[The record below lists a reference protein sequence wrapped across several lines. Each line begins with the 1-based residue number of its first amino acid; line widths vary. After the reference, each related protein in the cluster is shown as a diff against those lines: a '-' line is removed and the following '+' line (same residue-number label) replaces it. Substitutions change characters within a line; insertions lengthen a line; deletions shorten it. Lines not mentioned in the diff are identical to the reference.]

1 MESQATNRLVI
12 RIKLPPQTPAAPP
25 ARAPLSR
32 LALSLV
38 LVPVV
43 IALGWW
49 GISMFGSKPD
59 SQDQSAAPRSAP
71 SEAGPVVSNEPLPK
85 PAAETAP
92 VAREVPERS
101 AAPPSPINEVLP
113 DVSRG
118 ALNTVRGT
126 IRVTIRVTL
135 DKSGAVLTATADEP
149 GPSRYFARHALEA
162 ARKWTFTPANSPEPR
177 TMLVRFYF
185 KRSGVTAGAS
195 SPQ

>member
-12 RIKLPPQTPAAPP
+12 RIKLPSQAPAEPP
-25 ARAPLSR
+25 ARPPLSK

-38 LVPVV
+38 LVPVA

-49 GISMFGSKPD
+49 GISMYKSEPD
-59 SQDQSAAPRSAP
+59 SQAQSAPPIPAPR
-71 SEAGPVVSNEPLPK
+71 EAAPVVSNEPP
-85 PAAETAP
+85 PQPTAD
-92 VAREVPERS
+92 APE
-101 AAPPSPINEVLP
+101 APPSPINEMLP
-113 DVSRG
+113 AVSRG

-135 DKSGAVLTATADEP
+135 DKNGAVLAAAADES

-162 ARKWTFTPANSPEPR
+162 AKKWTFTPARSEAQR

-185 KRSGVTAGAS
+185 KRSGVTARAS

>member
-25 ARAPLSR
+25 ARQPLSI

-38 LVPVV
+38 LVPVA

-49 GISMFGSKPD
+49 GISTFRNEPD
-59 SQDQSAAPRSAP
+59 SQAVSAAPRPAP
-71 SEAGPVVSNEPLPK
+71 SEAAPVVINEPLPK
-85 PAAETAP
+85 PAAE
-92 VAREVPERS
+92 VPD
-101 AAPPSPINEVLP
+101 APPSPINEALP
-113 DVSRG
+113 AVSRG

-135 DKSGAVLTATADEP
+135 DKSGAVLAATTDEP
-149 GPSRYFARHALEA
+149 GPSRYFERHSLEA
-162 ARKWTFTPANSPEPR
+162 ARKWTFTPANAQAQR
-177 TMLVRFYF
+177 TMLIRFYF
-185 KRSGVTAGAS
+185 KRSGVTTAAI

>member
-12 RIKLPPQTPAAPP
+12 RIKLPPQAPAPPP
-25 ARAPLSR
+25 ARPPLSR

-38 LVPVV
+38 LVPVA

-49 GISMFGSKPD
+49 GISMFRSEPD
-59 SQDQSAAPRSAP
+59 SQARSTAPGPAASETAP
-71 SEAGPVVSNEPLPK
+71 AVSNEPLPK
-85 PAAETAP
+85 PAAEVPDAP
-92 VAREVPERS
+92 T
-101 AAPPSPINEVLP
+101 SPINEVLP
-113 DVSRG
+113 AVSRG

-135 DKSGAVLTATADEP
+135 DKNGAVVAATADEP
-149 GPSRYFARHALEA
+149 GPSRYFERHSLEA
-162 ARKWTFTPANSPEPR
+162 ARKWVFTPANAEAQR

-185 KRSGVTAGAS
+185 KRSGVTTRAI

>member
-12 RIKLPPQTPAAPP
+12 RIKLPAQAPAAPP
-25 ARAPLSR
+25 ARPPLSR

-43 IALGWW
+43 VALGWW
-49 GISMFGSKPD
+49 GISMFGSEPD
-59 SQDQSAAPRSAP
+59 SPAPSAPPVAATSEAAPAASH
-71 SEAGPVVSNEPLPK
+71 EPLPN
-85 PAAETAP
+85 PAAE
-92 VAREVPERS
+92 VPD
-101 AAPPSPINEVLP
+101 APPSPINEVLP
-113 DVSRG
+113 AVSRG

-135 DKSGAVLTATADEP
+135 DKSGAVLAATADEP
-149 GPSRYFARHALEA
+149 GPSRYFERHSLEA
-162 ARKWTFTPANSPEPR
+162 ARKWTFTPAKSDEQR

-185 KRSGVTAGAS
+185 KRSGVTARAS

>member
-12 RIKLPPQTPAAPP
+12 RIKLPPQAPAPPP
-25 ARAPLSR
+25 ARQPLSK

-38 LVPVV
+38 LVPVA

-49 GISMFGSKPD
+49 GVSMFRSEPD
-59 SQDQSAAPRSAP
+59 SRAQSAP
-71 SEAGPVVSNEPLPK
+71 SAPVASEAAPAVSNEPLPK
-85 PAAETAP
+85 PAA
-92 VAREVPERS
+92 VVPE
-101 AAPPSPINEVLP
+101 APPSPTNEVLP
-113 DVSRG
+113 AVSRG

-135 DKSGAVLTATADEP
+135 DKSGAVAAAAATES

-162 ARKWTFTPANSPEPR
+162 AKKWTFTPAKSDETR

-185 KRSGVTAGAS
+185 KRSGVTVSAS